1 MSIKTN
7 KPSNIISRE
16 YGRRMYVSGKSY
28 ADQIK
33 MPTQKAVDD
42 KVRIKHSVFKK
53 PYLVEE
59 CIYSVME
66 HFADPPSGYALSPEP
81 WAFDTPWPDFE
92 DMYVPWHLIFHCSTT
107 SETCYCDDAE
117 QCFELNCTHEI
128 TGIDV
133 KESGWDVTVSK
144 SRVCIT
150 APEGVSGFVEID
162 VHMRAKRP
170 WPSPHGTTKFVYGT
184 HFSISLSKCSDAECC
199 DASALAWDSGT
210 SATTVA
216 RNASVTVAI
225 TDSGDSG
232 PFSWAVSGTGFALD
246 NATTTGLTN
255 TLNAGGTACGLATIT
270 VTGCGETSVTGYVR
284 CTTGVWVLE
293 TDDFCVNCT
302 GCCQTEV
309 EPCDPCTPN
318 TWEEND
324 ADDPRYRYKACGSGC
339 PPSGPTGGPF
349 CQEGGV
355 TDTCDT
361 LCYTL
366 LSGLYDACVNNIP
379 SGYNTFSVV
388 DRWIWECA

>member
-7 KPSNIISRE
+7 KPSDVIPRE
-16 YGRRMYVSGKSY
+16 YGRRLYVSDKSY
-28 ADQIK
+28 AEQIEI
-33 MPTQKAVDD
+33 PTQKAADD
-42 KVRIKHSVFKK
+42 RAEIKHSEFKK
-53 PYLVEE
+53 PYLSDTYEE
-59 CIYSVME
+59 ME
-66 HFADPPSGYALSPEP
+66 YFADPPLGYAFAPDP
-81 WAFDTPWPDFE
+81 WGFDTPYE
-92 DMYVPWHLIFHCSTT
+92 DYVPWHLIFHCSTT
-107 SETCYCDDAE
+107 GDTCYCEDSE
-117 QCFELNCTHEI
+117 NCFELSCTYEI
-128 TGIDV
+128 TKIVV
-133 KESGWDVTVSK
+133 KESKWDVTVSK

-150 APEGVSGFVEID
+150 APEGASGFVEID
-162 VHMRAKRP
+162 VYMRAKRP
-170 WPSPHGTTKFVYGT
+170 WTSPHGTSKFVYGT
-184 HFSISLSKCSDAECC
+184 HFGISLSLCPDDECC
-199 DASALAWDSGT
+199 DAAALAWDSGT
-210 SATTVA
+210 SAATVA

-232 PFSWAVSGTGFALD
+232 PFSWAVSGTGFTLD

-255 TLNAGGTACGLATIT
+255 TLNADGTACGLATIT
-270 VTGCGETSVTGYVR
+270 VTGCEETSATGYVR
-284 CTTGVWVLE
+284 CTTGVWVLD

-302 GCCQTEV
+302 GCCQQYA
-309 EPCDPCTPN
+309 EPCDPCTPD

-339 PPSGPTGGPF
+339 PPSGPDGGPY

-366 LSGLYDACVNNIP
+366 LSDLYTVCVNNIP